1 MFHKLGYSLIKIAF
15 VDDHKMFRHSV
26 CQIINSWENCKVVIE
41 SSNGNQLLKEIE
53 IGDRPDL
60 VISDLRMPEM
70 NGFEMINEIS
80 VRYPKIK
87 ILVCTMFD
95 STETILQSIKCGAHG
110 YIKKCSDLPQL
121 KTAIFEIIQSGFY
134 FSELETS
141 RVLKNFV
148 NSGEIPIKNEIN
160 EEEYIF
166 LKLLATD
173 LTYKEI
179 ADKMKAT
186 IRHIEYIRSN
196 LFSRFEV
203 KSKIGLVVYALEKG
217 LIV

>member
-1 MFHKLGYSLIKIAF
+1 MYNKLGYSLIKIAF
-15 VDDHKMFRHSV
+15 ADDHKMFRQSV
-26 CQIINSWENCKVVIE
+26 CQLINSWENCKVIIE

>member
-166 LKLLATD
+166 LKLLATN